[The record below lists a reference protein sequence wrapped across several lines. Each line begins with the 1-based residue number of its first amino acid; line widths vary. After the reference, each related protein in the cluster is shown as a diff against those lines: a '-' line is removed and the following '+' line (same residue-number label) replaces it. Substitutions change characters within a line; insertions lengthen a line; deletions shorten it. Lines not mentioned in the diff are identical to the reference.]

1 MSQPHLSPE
10 QQPSDQRQIPSIET
24 IGPVVDEV
32 IDIARQELDAPRSV
46 KIKTWEDREFLV
58 RVKHGSAP
66 GVNTRYGYETAIQ
79 YHSDR
84 ETVEAFLIEE
94 DTHTDEA
101 ERLLKMEL
109 GTIPDPVP
117 EKIGE

>member
-1 MSQPHLSPE
+1 MSQPHFSPE
-10 QQPSDQRQIPSIET
+10 QQLSDERQIPSIET

-32 IDIARQELDAPRSV
+32 IDIARRELDAPRSV
-46 KIKTWEDREFLV
+46 EIETWEDREFLV
-58 RVKHGSAP
+58 RIIHWSAP

-94 DTHTDEA
+94 DTHTDER
-101 ERLLKMEL
+101 ERLLKTEL
-109 GTIPDPVP
+109 ETIPDPVG
-117 EKIGE
+117 EKIAE